1 MRRPLGRVTAEHSM
15 DALTPPNEDAPS
27 RFQVFLRWIT
37 VGSARAPWLTLT
49 VCCGLALAATWL
61 TQTQLKFKTKR
72 ADLIDPKTEY
82 HQRWLQYL
90 SAFGDTSEDIVVV
103 IEGDDVKRIEA
114 AIDDLGQ
121 QVDSETEHFRN
132 ALYRVDLSKLRE
144 KALQFAGPDDLQMLL
159 GQLDEFQVLLRDF
172 KKLNLYR
179 MVRELRFQLKGALE
193 QPPDLAEIAAAPLV
207 RQIHLLA
214 TSLREFSAEKARYQS
229 PWQMA
234 MGGQFAQIETQFAD
248 RYLMNARGTMG
259 FLKVQP
265 RTSGDDFNGPA
276 AAIERLRAL
285 LAEVGSRHPEVRLGV
300 TGVPVLESDEMRDS
314 QASMTQASVLSFF
327 GVTAL
332 LIWGLRGFR
341 YPLLSTITMAVGMA
355 WSFGLTTLV
364 IGHLNIL
371 SVSFAAMLLGIG
383 VDFSIVVLERYIELR
398 HHGLDLHDALG
409 ESAVSI
415 GPGTVTAAVTS
426 AIGFFTA
433 LLTDFTGVAELGVIA
448 GGGILLF
455 LVAAFVV
462 QPALIAI
469 ADRNLKPTMI
479 CNPIEANGYRRL
491 LSQHALPIC
500 VICLAGLG
508 FLGRRAL
515 EVKYDY
521 NLLNLQA
528 DGLEPVE
535 VQHRIFEQSDSS
547 LLFAVSLADSAEEA
561 RDLKQKF
568 LALPTVHRVEEI
580 ASVLPSHST
589 EETQLYVQAIHSML
603 QKLPDRPM
611 GPRGVDP
618 SQVGAELEKIET
630 LLEGL
635 PGTLSKATLNE
646 VGSFLDRLDEC
657 DDARQLSLL
666 REYQTRLTTEL
677 WQSFRALSMIS
688 ETDPVKLDDLSP
700 TLVDRFVSPGR
711 KWLLQVY
718 PKHQIWDQEP
728 LAEFIADVRSVDPE
742 ATGTPLQTFEASRSI
757 KQSYEKAGLYA
768 LFAAFAVLLLDF
780 RSFKLA
786 FLAML
791 PPMAGTVLL
800 FGTMGHFQIDL
811 NPANMIV
818 LPLIMGIGVD
828 GGVHVVHDS
837 LHQKGRYE
845 IGSTAFSAILVNT
858 LTTMVGFGAM
868 MIARHRGLYSLGLVL
883 TLGVGA
889 CLLVSLVL
897 LPTILAML
905 SWRRAPAVE
914 AEALSSEPV
923 SGLGH
928 EPAVVFA
935 LSSAVPLASHQFATA
950 DVRAPR
956 TGTYG

>member
-1 MRRPLGRVTAEHSM
+1 MRQAPGMDPRIDDRTFSRTNGPFAVVTSPRRATAKHSM
-15 DALTPPNEDAPS
+15 DALNPPNEDEPS
-27 RFQVFLRWIT
+27 RFQIFLRWVT
-37 VGSARAPWLTLT
+37 VGSARSPWLTLT

-72 ADLIDPKTEY
+72 ADLIDPQTDY
-82 HQRWLQYL
+82 HQRWLNYL
-90 SAFGDTSEDIVVV
+90 DAFGDASEDIVVV
-103 IEGDDVKRIEA
+103 VEGDDVKQIEA

-121 QVDSETEHFRN
+121 QVDADTEHFRN
-132 ALYRVDLSKLRE
+132 TLYRVDLAGLRE

-159 GQLDEFQVLLRDF
+159 GQLDEFQVLLKDF

-248 RYLMNARGTMG
+248 RYLMNARGSMG

-276 AAIERLRAL
+276 PVIERLRSL
-285 LAEVGSRHPEVRLGV
+285 MAEVGGRHPEVRLGV

-341 YPLLSTITMAVGMA
+341 YPLLSTITMAIGMA

-398 HHGLDLHDALG
+398 HHGHDLNDALG

-491 LSQHALPIC
+491 LSRHALPIC
-500 VICLAGLG
+500 VICLAGLA
-508 FLGRRAL
+508 FLGQRAFD
-515 EVKYDY
+515 VKYDY

-528 DGLEPVE
+528 EGLDPVE

-547 LLFAVSLADSAEEA
+547 LLFAVSLASSAEEA
-561 RDLKQKF
+561 RELKAK
-568 LALPTVHRVEEI
+568 HRVEEI
-580 ASVLPSHST
+580 ASAPPTALKRPSCT
-589 EETQLYVQAIHSML
+589 C
-603 QKLPDRPM
+603 R
-611 GPRGVDP
+611 
-618 SQVGAELEKIET
+618 
-630 LLEGL
+630 
-635 PGTLSKATLNE
+635 
-646 VGSFLDRLDEC
+646 
-657 DDARQLSLL
+657 
-666 REYQTRLTTEL
+666 
-677 WQSFRALSMIS
+677 
-688 ETDPVKLDDLSP
+688 
-700 TLVDRFVSPGR
+700 
-711 KWLLQVY
+711 
-718 PKHQIWDQEP
+718 
-728 LAEFIADVRSVDPE
+728 
-742 ATGTPLQTFEASRSI
+742 RSI
-757 KQSYEKAGLYA
+757 RCC
-768 LFAAFAVLLLDF
+768 
-780 RSFKLA
+780 RSFPSA
-786 FLAML
+786 RWDREES
-791 PPMAGTVLL
+791 
-800 FGTMGHFQIDL
+800 I
-811 NPANMIV
+811 PA
-818 LPLIMGIGVD
+818 
-828 GGVHVVHDS
+828 
-837 LHQKGRYE
+837 R
-845 IGSTAFSAILVNT
+845 
-858 LTTMVGFGAM
+858 
-868 MIARHRGLYSLGLVL
+868 LG
-883 TLGVGA
+883 
-889 CLLVSLVL
+889 
-897 LPTILAML
+897 PN
-905 SWRRAPAVE
+905 WRR
-914 AEALSSEPV
+914 
-923 SGLGH
+923 
-928 EPAVVFA
+928 
-935 LSSAVPLASHQFATA
+935 
-950 DVRAPR
+950 
-956 TGTYG
+956 